1 MVVLSRGDVD
11 IATLSKACRSCLSL
25 SQMHVRYLLFR
36 QSVSVGWLI
45 LAWADRHL
53 GLRNSFFTDFERLSV
68 FSKLP
73 FVVVLSRSHIDI
85 TTLSETC
92 WPRWR

>member
-25 SQMHVRYLLFR
+25 SQMHIWYLLFR
-36 QSVSVGWLI
+36 QSISVGWII
-45 LAWADRHL
+45 LARSDRLL
-53 GLRNSFFTDFERLSV
+53 GLRISFFTDFERLSV

-85 TTLSETC
+85 TTFSETC